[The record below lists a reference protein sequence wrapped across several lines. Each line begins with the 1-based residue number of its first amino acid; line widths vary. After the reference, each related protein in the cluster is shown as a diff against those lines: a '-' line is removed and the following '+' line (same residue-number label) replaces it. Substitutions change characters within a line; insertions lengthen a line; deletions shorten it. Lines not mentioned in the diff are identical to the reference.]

1 MTKILRNERVDE
13 ALAWAVKVIGGDE
26 GIGLNCSAISLVDD
40 KGDFIAVTLYSSY
53 TGRNIDLH
61 IAARYDTAWASRK
74 YFQAAMELPFE
85 VLRVARITGLIRS
98 SNLRAQRA
106 PWKPMSRSNWVPSP
120 NATHTSCRVGNV
132 SASHS
137 LEHSCCGQKLC
148 DNLHG
153 PTRGGHAAAV
163 DFERNGETQ
172 PSQRCQ
178 RCGHG
183 RDSSLIHSRL
193 YFPATQ

>member
-98 SNLRAQRA
+98 SNLRAQRFA
-106 PWKPMSRSNWVPSP
+106 RRMGFQYEGRMREVFEDDDLVLYGFLYEEYLKHPWRKP
-120 NATHTSCRVGNV
+120 
-132 SASHS
+132 
-137 LEHSCCGQKLC
+137 
-148 DNLHG
+148 
-153 PTRGGHAAAV
+153 
-163 DFERNGETQ
+163 
-172 PSQRCQ
+172 
-178 RCGHG
+178 
-183 RDSSLIHSRL
+183 
-193 YFPATQ
+193 